1 LAVDIP
7 IWPGSS
13 SFTTGMTP
21 NGYYDSDPVFQNEV
35 DKVAKWCATKL
46 GYPMI
51 DIEVQDIH
59 FYSAFEEAIT
69 EFSAYVNSY
78 NIKDNLIYLQG
89 VDLNTGSNYND
100 KVISRNFG
108 NMINMAKEYG
118 STVGVGGEVNYKS
131 GSILLQ
137 RGQNKIDLKSQY
149 ADIYESGSA
158 ITITRVFNNPTPAAI
173 RYLLPLTS
181 QNQTAN
187 AFGFGQ
193 YSTAVNY
200 MMMPLHGDVLRM
212 QLVEFNDQIRRSQY
226 SFELIN
232 NQLKIFPIPQ
242 EPRRIHFEY
251 FVDNERNN
259 PLRNNKNVISDYS
272 NAPYQN
278 KTYAHINGPGKQWIK
293 KYAYALSMET
303 LGNVR
308 SKYSSIPIPDSDINL
323 DGDALKSAAET
334 LKQDLI
340 NELKEMLEQ
349 LTSRALLEA
358 EQQKSEMLL
367 NTMKNI
373 PLKIYVG

>member
-1 LAVDIP
+1 MAVNIP
-7 IWPGSS
+7 LWQGSS
-13 SFTTGMTP
+13 SFSVGKTP
-21 NGYYDSDPVFQNEV
+21 NGYYDNESVFQGDI

-46 GYPMI
+46 GYPII
-51 DIEVQDIH
+51 DIELQDIH

-69 EFSAYVNSY
+69 EFGAYVNSY

-89 VDLNTGSNYND
+89 YDLDVSANYND
-100 KVISRNFG
+100 RVVSRNFG

-118 STVGVGGEVNYKS
+118 SIVGAGGNVSSKS
-131 GSILLQ
+131 GYVNLSA
-137 RGQNKIDLKSQY
+137 GQSKIDLKTQF

-158 ITITRVFNNPTPAAI
+158 ITVTRIFNNPTPAAV
-173 RYLLPLTS
+173 RYLLPYTS
-181 QNQTAN
+181 QNQASN

-193 YSTAVNY
+193 YSTAINY

-232 NQLKIFPIPQ
+232 NELKIFPIPQ
-242 EPRRIHFEY
+242 QNRRIYFEY
-251 FVDNERNN
+251 YLDKDRNN
-259 PLRNNKNVISDYS
+259 PLKVNRDVISDYS

-278 KTYAHINGPGKQWIK
+278 KKYTNINASGKQWIK
-293 KYAYALSMET
+293 KYTYAIAMET
-303 LGNVR
+303 LGNIR
-308 SKYSSIPIPDSDINL
+308 SKYSSIPFPDSDISL

-340 NELKEMLEQ
+340 TELKEMLEQ

-367 NTMKNI
+367 NTIKNL
-373 PLKIYVG
+373 PLRIYVG

>member
-1 LAVDIP
+1 MAVNIP
-7 IWPGSS
+7 IWTGSS
-13 SFTTGMTP
+13 SFAPGKTP
-21 NGYYDSDPVFQNEV
+21 NGYYDNDTTFQQDA
-35 DKVAKWCATKL
+35 DKIANWCALKL
-46 GYPMI
+46 GYPI
-51 DIEVQDIH
+51 VDIELIDIH

-69 EFSAYVNSY
+69 EFSGYVNSY

-100 KVISRNFG
+100 RVVSRNFG
-108 NMINMAKEYG
+108 NIVNMAKEYG
-118 STVGVGGEVNYKS
+118 STVGVGGEVTYRS

-137 RGQNKIDLKSQY
+137 AGQSKIDLKSQY

-158 ITITRVFNNPTPAAI
+158 LTITRVFNEPTPAAV

-181 QNQTAN
+181 QGALAN
-187 AFGFGQ
+187 SFGFGQ
-193 YSTAVNY
+193 YSTATSQ

-242 EPRRIHFEY
+242 EPRRIFFEY
-251 FVDNERNN
+251 FIDSERNN
-259 PLRNNKNVISDYS
+259 PLRINKDVISDYS

-278 KTYAHINGPGKQWIK
+278 KIYSHINAPGKQWIK
-293 KYAYALSMET
+293 KYAYALAMET
-303 LGNVR
+303 LGNIR
-308 SKYSSIPIPDSDINL
+308 SKFSSIPIPDSDITL

-334 LKQDLI
+334 VKQDLVT
-340 NELKEMLEQ
+340 ELKEMLEQ
-349 LTSRALLEA
+349 LTSRALMEA

-367 NTMKNI
+367 NTIKNI
-373 PLKIYVG
+373 PLRIYVG